1 MKLSTVSGFLLAI
14 VSQSALFL
22 AGCGLAPTPQSGITG
37 KWKNAGG
44 TYVVEFLP
52 SGNCSAHYRM
62 HGQELGG
69 ACTYTFDKNDITLR
83 YPNMQA
89 GAPNNSATWHYTL
102 VGDVLTVTVFG
113 NSMALQRVH

>member
-1 MKLSTVSGFLLAI
+1 MKLSTVSGFLLTI

-22 AGCGLAPTPQSGITG
+22 AGCGLVPAPQSGIMG
-37 KWKNAGG
+37 KWRDADN

-62 HGQELGG
+62 KGREVGG

-89 GAPNNSATWHYTL
+89 GAPNNSATGHYTL

>member
-22 AGCGLAPTPQSGITG
+22 AGCGLAPAPQSGITG
-37 KWKNAGG
+37 KWKNADGI
-44 TYVVEFLP
+44 YVVEFLP

-62 HGQELGG
+62 QGREVGG
-69 ACTYTFDKNDITLR
+69 ACTYTVDKDDITIR

-89 GAPNNSATWHYTL
+89 GAPNNSATWHYSL
-102 VGDVLTVTVFG
+102 AGDVLTVNVLG
-113 NSMALQRVH
+113 NSMSLQRVH